1 MELHEKIIH
10 SSLNIVHYTVPGMIR
25 ILLVED
31 EENIRDVVKLNLEM
45 EDFEVVAASNGRDAL
60 KYFREQHFDLLI
72 LDVMLPEID
81 GFQVCEQVRLTNMEV
96 PIIFLTAKD
105 TAMDRISGL
114 KKGADDYLTKPF
126 NLEELLLRVNNL
138 IKRTSKAPENTPE
151 VYTFGNNKVNFLTY
165 EAQNEQQAFSLTK
178 KEAMLLKLLIDRR
191 NEVVSRQQILQSVW
205 GYDVYPSTRTIDN
218 FILSFRKYFE
228 ADPKNPNF
236 FLSVRGVGYKFVG

>member
-1 MELHEKIIH
+1 M
-10 SSLNIVHYTVPGMIR
+10 R

-31 EENIRDVVKLNLEM
+31 EENIKDVVKLNLEM
-45 EDFEVVAASNGRDAL
+45 DGYEVVGTDNGKDAL
-60 KYFREQHFDLLI
+60 KYFKEQHFDLLV

-81 GFQVCEQVRLTNMEV
+81 GYQICEQVRLTNMDV

-105 TAMDRISGL
+105 ASTDRIAGL

-126 NLEELLLRVNNL
+126 VLEELLLRVNNL
-138 IKRTSKAPENTPE
+138 IKRTSKSSEGGAERYEFGENQ
-151 VYTFGNNKVNFLTY
+151 VNFATY
-165 EAQNEQQAFSLTK
+165 EAHGNPGDFTLTK
-178 KEAMLLKLLIDRR
+178 KEAMLLKLLVDRR

-228 ADPKNPNF
+228 SDPKNPQF

>member
-1 MELHEKIIH
+1 M
-10 SSLNIVHYTVPGMIR
+10 NR

-45 EDFEVVAASNGRDAL
+45 EDFEVVATGTGKEAL
-60 KYFREQHFDLLI
+60 KFFKEQHFDLI
-72 LDVMLPEID
+72 VLDVMLPEVD
-81 GFQVCEQVRLTNMEV
+81 GFQVCEQIRLTNMDV

-105 TAMDRISGL
+105 ASQDRIQGL
-114 KKGADDYLTKPF
+114 KKGGDDYLTKPF
-126 NLEELLLRVNNL
+126 VLEELLLRVNNL
-138 IKRTSKAPENTPE
+138 IKRTSKTPENSPE
-151 VYTFGNNKVNFLTY
+151 TYSFGDNTVNFVTY
-165 EAQNEQQAFSLTK
+165 EATGNPGEFTLTK
-178 KEAMLLKLLIDRR
+178 KEAMLLKLLVDRR

-228 ADPKNPNF
+228 EDPKNPEF

>member
-1 MELHEKIIH
+1 M
-10 SSLNIVHYTVPGMIR
+10 R

-31 EENIRDVVKLNLEM
+31 EDSLRDVVKLNLEM
-45 EDFEVVAASNGRDAL
+45 EDYEVVAVVNGKDAL
-60 KYFREQHFDLLI
+60 KAHKEQHFDLLI

-81 GFQVCEQVRLTNMEV
+81 GFQICEQIRLTDREV

-105 TAMDRISGL
+105 SPSDRVSGL
-114 KKGADDYLTKPF
+114 KRGADDYLTKPF
-126 NLEELLLRVNNL
+126 NLEELLLRVQNL
-138 IKRTSKAPENTPE
+138 IKRTSRSPENLPDE
-151 VYTFGNNKVNFLTY
+151 YAFGPNKVNFATF
-165 EAQNEQQAFSLTK
+165 EAEGNKGAFTLTK

-228 ADPKNPNF
+228 EDPKNPRF
-236 FLSVRGVGYKFVG
+236 FHSVRGVGYKFMEEATN

>member
-1 MELHEKIIH
+1 M
-10 SSLNIVHYTVPGMIR
+10 R

-45 EDFEVVAASNGRDAL
+45 EDYEVVTAKDGKTAL
-60 KYFREQHFDLLI
+60 KFIKGQHFDLLL
-72 LDVMLPEID
+72 LDVMLPEVD
-81 GFQVCEQVRLTNMEV
+81 GFQICEQVRLTNTDV

-105 TAMDRISGL
+105 TTPDRIEGL
-114 KKGADDYLTKPF
+114 KRGADDYLTKPF

-138 IKRTSKAPENTPE
+138 IRRTSKSPDNIPDIFE
-151 VYTFGNNKVNFLTY
+151 FGGYKVNFATY
-165 EAQNEQQAFSLTK
+165 EATGNQGSFTLTK
-178 KEAMLLKLLIDRR
+178 KEAMLLKLLVERK

-228 ADPKNPNF
+228 QDPKQPTF
-236 FLSVRGVGYKFVG
+236 FRSVRGVGYKFVV

>member
-1 MELHEKIIH
+1 M
-10 SSLNIVHYTVPGMIR
+10 R

-45 EDFEVVAASNGRDAL
+45 EDYEVVATDNGKDAL
-60 KYFREQHFDLLI
+60 KYFQEQHFDLLI
-72 LDVMLPEID
+72 LDVMLPEVD
-81 GFQVCEQVRLTNMEV
+81 GFQICEQVRLTNMKV

-105 TAMDRISGL
+105 TPMDRITGL

-126 NLEELLLRVNNL
+126 VLEELLLRVNNL
-138 IKRTSKAPENTPE
+138 IKRTSKAPDNTPE
-151 VYTFGNNKVNFLTY
+151 IYTFGGNTINFATY
-165 EAQNEQQAFSLTK
+165 EAEGNPGKFSLTK

-228 ADPKNPNF
+228 KDPKNPEY

>member
-1 MELHEKIIH
+1 M
-10 SSLNIVHYTVPGMIR
+10 R

-45 EDFEVVAASNGRDAL
+45 EDYEVVTAKDGKTAL
-60 KYFREQHFDLLI
+60 KFIKGQHFDLLI
-72 LDVMLPEID
+72 LDVMLPEVD
-81 GFQVCEQVRLTNMEV
+81 GFQICEQVRLTNTDV

-105 TAMDRISGL
+105 TTPDRIEGL
-114 KKGADDYLTKPF
+114 KRGADDYLTKPF

-138 IKRTSKAPENTPE
+138 IRRTSKSPDNIPGIFE
-151 VYTFGNNKVNFLTY
+151 FGGNKVNFATY
-165 EAQNEQQAFSLTK
+165 EATGNQGNFTLTK
-178 KEAMLLKLLIDRR
+178 KEAMLLKLLVERK

-228 ADPKNPNF
+228 QDPKQPTF
-236 FLSVRGVGYKFVG
+236 FRSVRGVGYKFVV